1 MLTSCCSAF
10 IVSLMLVKD
19 ADGTDVVHVGLVALA
34 ARMTVRVD
42 VSVVAAVE
50 VIVEVELVAVTGVA
64 DVVMAVVFEES
75 EPVEVLLDDVDDAL
89 VEEADDDE
97 EFVLLLDDVQVGGF
111 T

>member
-1 MLTSCCSAF
+1 M
-10 IVSLMLVKD
+10 
-19 ADGTDVVHVGLVALA
+19 
-34 ARMTVRVD
+34 
-42 VSVVAAVE
+42 
-50 VIVEVELVAVTGVA
+50 AVTGVA